1 MGNEKAVDSGEE
13 EIQYGAPTLKK
24 LARKYTRWG
33 LAIAVAFH
41 FVAVGAYWGF
51 KYLSREN
58 GSSRTVRLLTYSELG
73 PPPSITNQQTLPKVV
88 IQSQMVKPTFSVPV
102 PVPDAEVSPEQTIA
116 TQQELSKIAG
126 PLTQGNGGDSVG
138 VSMGDFKVSDEDVPA
153 APVRLDKQP
162 VMLNQVIPEYP
173 EWAEETGVTATV
185 QLDVTINALGQV
197 QSVSIV
203 KSGGS
208 DFARNAIKAVQ
219 ATRFQPYIKNGVAVP
234 AQFLFTYHF
243 VLQ

>member
-1 MGNEKAVDSGEE
+1 MAHEKAVDAGKE

-51 KYLSREN
+51 KYLGREN
-58 GSSRTVRLLTYSELG
+58 ENSRTVRLLTYTELG
-73 PPPSITNQQTLPKVV
+73 PPPSITNQQALPQLV
-88 IQSQMVKPTFSVPV
+88 IQPQMVKPVFGLPV
-102 PVPDAEVSPEQTIA
+102 PVPDAQVSPEQTIV
-116 TQQELSKIAG
+116 TQEELSKIAG
-126 PLTQGNGGDSVG
+126 PDIQGNGGDSVG
-138 VSMGDFKVSDEDVPA
+138 VSMGDFKVSEEDVPA

-173 EWAEETGVTATV
+173 AWAEESGVSATV
-185 QLDVTINALGQV
+185 QLDVTINAQGQV
-197 QSVSIV
+197 QSVSV
-203 KSGGS
+203 VRSGGN
-208 DFARNAIKAVQ
+208 DFTRNAIKAVQ
-219 ATRFQPYIKNGVAVP
+219 ATMFQPYIKNGVAVP
-234 AQFLFTYHF
+234 AQFLFTYNF